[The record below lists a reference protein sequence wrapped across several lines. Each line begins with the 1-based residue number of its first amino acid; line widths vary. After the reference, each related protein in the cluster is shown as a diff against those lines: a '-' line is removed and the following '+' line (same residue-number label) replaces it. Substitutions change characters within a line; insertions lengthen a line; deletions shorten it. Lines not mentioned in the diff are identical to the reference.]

1 MNLNYDKD
9 GLTYAVLSYLM
20 WELTPIYWKLVHHVA
35 PGEILAQR
43 VFWSFILCL
52 FFY

>member
-1 MNLNYDKD
+1 MNLNHDRD
-9 GLTYAVLSYLM
+9 GVIYAVLSYLM
-20 WELTPIYWKLVHHVA
+20 WGLTPIYWKLVHHVA

-43 VFWSFILCL
+43 VFGLLFLCL